1 MFQRYYLLMIK
12 RLECL
17 LNPKSIAIVGGEW
30 ADALNDQVGVLGY
43 TGAVYRIGSD
53 IAFEIISIEPE

>member
-1 MFQRYYLLMIK
+1 MIK